1 MIQEEEGSTFE
12 ADSKWTHDCAKE
24 IIAKL
29 GIKYN
34 VFQMYDIVRI
44 LKKYMKDEKSK

>member
-1 MIQEEEGSTFE
+1 MIQGEEGSTFE
-12 ADSKWTHDCAKE
+12 ANPKWTHDCAKE

-44 LKKYMKDEKSK
+44 LKKYMKNEKSK